1 MRIVLL
7 GPPGAGKGTQAARI
21 SDRYA
26 VPVLATGDVL
36 KAQIEAATP
45 LGQEAA
51 AYVSMGELVPDGVVT
66 AMVRDRLIQSDCA
79 GGFILDGYPRT
90 LPQAESLTEMLTE
103 CGQQLDAV
111 VELQVDAAEVLARIR
126 LRAVAQDRRDDDE
139 QTARHRLRVFAAETA
154 PLREFYSER
163 GLLVSVPGTGPA
175 EQVTQRIITALE
187 RRRRVIA

>member
-7 GPPGAGKGTQAARI
+7 GPPGSGKGTQAARI
-21 SDRYA
+21 SGRYG

-51 AYVSMGELVPDGVVT
+51 AYVSMGELVPDGLVT
-66 AMVRDRLIQSDCA
+66 AMVRDRLSQGDCA
-79 GGFILDGYPRT
+79 SGFILDGYPRT
-90 LPQAESLTEMLTE
+90 LPQAESLAEMLTE
-103 CGQQLDAV
+103 CSQQLDAV
-111 VELQVDAAEVLARIR
+111 VELRVEAAEVLARIR

-154 PLREFYSER
+154 PLREFYQRR
-163 GLLVSVPGTGPA
+163 GLLVSVPGTGTP
-175 EQVTQRIITALE
+175 EQVTQR
-187 RRRRVIA
+187 VIAALDHRQQVTA

>member
-7 GPPGAGKGTQAARI
+7 GPPGSGKGTQAARI
-21 SDRYA
+21 SGRYG

-51 AYVSMGELVPDGVVT
+51 AYVNMGELVPDSLVT
-66 AMVRDRLIQSDCA
+66 AMVRDRLSQGDCV

-103 CGQQLDAV
+103 CSQQLDAV
-111 VELQVDAAEVLARIR
+111 VELRVEAAEVLARIR

-154 PLREFYSER
+154 PLREFYQQR
-163 GLLVSVPGTGPA
+163 GLLVSVPGTGTP
-175 EQVTQRIITALE
+175 EQVTQRIVAALDHRQQVTA
-187 RRRRVIA
+187 